1 MSKVGKSHC
10 EAKTVVDKVKY
21 AKCVKVPEQNR
32 ELFFNNIISLFIIS
46 PPNVDHLSHKL
57 QIQLPS
63 IVSSLGPLFVY
74 LI

>member
-10 EAKTVVDKVKY
+10 QAEALVHKVKY
-21 AKCVKVPEQNR
+21 PEYVKVPEQNR
-32 ELFFNNIISLFIIS
+32 ELFFKALFLSIIS

-57 QIQLPS
+57 QTQLPS